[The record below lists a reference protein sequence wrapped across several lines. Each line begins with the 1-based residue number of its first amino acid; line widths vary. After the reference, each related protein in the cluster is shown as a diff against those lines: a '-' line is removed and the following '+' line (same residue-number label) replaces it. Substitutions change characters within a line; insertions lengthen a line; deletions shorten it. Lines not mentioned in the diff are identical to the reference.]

1 MGIRGPLPP
10 ASPADLEMQQKV
22 RGAASAVVR
31 DEAGGCEG
39 SCRPQSGRRR
49 ITSSELCFV

>member
-1 MGIRGPLPP
+1 MLMGIRGPLPP

-49 ITSSELCFV
+49 ITQL